1 VAASVVQ
8 FKAGAVNTGDATVTT
23 TALDAPTTAGN
34 HVVLLIGSDDY
45 ATEVTADFTQSNECA
60 QETFMGAYLW
70 WKESAGGETQ
80 FSYEIGS
87 AATSC
92 WIVLEIDGLDD
103 ADPYDASEGQ
113 FVQASSES
121 ITTPNVTPSAGDKY
135 LLTFVGFTRSAAFTA
150 PPNGVG
156 SWLNSFTEITEI
168 CTVLG
173 SGTRDQ
179 IGVADRSVTANG
191 STAYSGGATS
201 DGSGTANSRVGIII
215 AFNVAAGG
223 TDATPTPAVVATT
236 TTAPRPNVNVAAGPA
251 VAATAAALPR
261 PNVNVAAGPAVAATV
276 AALPRADVNVSAGPA
291 VVATSATVPRPAV
304 DVVASPAVVA
314 TTVTL
319 PQATPDVAGNAT
331 AQPAVVATV
340 AAVPQPGIDI
350 AAGPAV
356 VPVTVTIPQPGAN
369 VTASPAV
376 IACTVALATPTATG
390 GTGVSP
396 AAITTTIAV
405 QATAVNVGAG
415 PGTIAVTVTIPTP
428 ATGAVVKAL
437 SDPSVAHAVASV
449 AAVSALRTSN
459 PTAIAAATSTSTVG

>member
-1 VAASVVQ
+1 MAASVVQ

-23 TALDAPTTAGN
+23 TALDTPTTAGN

-45 ATEVTADFTQSNECA
+45 ATEVTADFTESNECA

-70 WKESAGGETQ
+70 WKETPGGETQ

-135 LLTFVGFTRSAAFTA
+135 MLTFVGFTRAAAFTA

-156 SWLNSFTEITEI
+156 SFLNSFAEITEI

-179 IGVADRSVTANG
+179 IAVADRSVTANG
-191 STAYSGGATS
+191 STAYSSGATS

-236 TTAPRPNVNVAAGPA
+236 AALPRPNINVGAGPA
-251 VAATAAALPR
+251 VVASVAALPR
-261 PNVNVAAGPAVAATV
+261 PNVNVG
-276 AALPRADVNVSAGPA
+276 AGPA
-291 VVATSATVPRPAV
+291 VVAATTTLPRPAV
-304 DVVASPAVVA
+304 NVSASPSVVA

-319 PQATPDVAGNAT
+319 PTPTPDTAGNAT
-331 AQPAVVATV
+331 ATPAVVATV
-340 AAVPQPGIDI
+340 AAVPQPGVNIG
-350 AAGPAV
+350 AGPAV
-356 VPVTVTIPQPGAN
+356 VAVTVTVPQPGAA
-369 VTASPAV
+369 VGVAPAV
-376 IACTVALATPTATG
+376 IPCTVALATPTIDS
-390 GTGVSP
+390 GTTVTP
-396 AAITTTIAV
+396 ASVTTTIAV
-405 QATAVNVGAG
+405 QATAVSVGAS
-415 PGTIAVTVTIPTP
+415 PATVAVTVTIPTP

-437 SDPSVAHAVASV
+437 SDPTVVHAVASV
-449 AAVSALRTSN
+449 AAVTALRTSD
-459 PTAIAAATSTSTVG
+459 PSVLAAASSTSTVG